1 MLLNEFCDEYHGFAS
16 KSTLKKKKKNILP
29 GIRSSQNSIRGY
41 LKGLTSYMFSSYG
54 DEVVRRF
61 SLINPLSFLKIH
73 HEYDEDDDYIEE
85 EDEDLNLPIIPQ
97 TLYYDY
103 QQIYEDEH
111 FMIPED
117 DKKYSNFL
125 ESLIKIHNLSLI
137 NCLS

>member
-1 MLLNEFCDEYHGFAS
+1 
-16 KSTLKKKKKNILP
+16 
-29 GIRSSQNSIRGY
+29 
-41 LKGLTSYMFSSYG
+41 MFSSYG

-137 NCLS
+137 NCLSQLVEKTRMERIILPWDVRLDPMRNKSKDSN